1 MDFNKTKKA
10 LQDFGKNV
18 VIAARK
24 NLKKKRIRRNGKSYP
39 LIASGQLEKSVD
51 DKLKVSSNSFQLE
64 FMFADY
70 GSYLDAGVD
79 KESMD

>member
-24 NLKKKRIRRNGKSYP
+24 NLKKKRIRRNGKS
-39 LIASGQLEKSVD
+39 
-51 DKLKVSSNSFQLE
+51 
-64 FMFADY
+64 
-70 GSYLDAGVD
+70 
-79 KESMD
+79 

>member
-24 NLKKKRIRRNGKSYP
+24 NLKKKWKVISFSQFRRIK
-39 LIASGQLEKSVD
+39 
-51 DKLKVSSNSFQLE
+51 
-64 FMFADY
+64 
-70 GSYLDAGVD
+70 
-79 KESMD
+79 